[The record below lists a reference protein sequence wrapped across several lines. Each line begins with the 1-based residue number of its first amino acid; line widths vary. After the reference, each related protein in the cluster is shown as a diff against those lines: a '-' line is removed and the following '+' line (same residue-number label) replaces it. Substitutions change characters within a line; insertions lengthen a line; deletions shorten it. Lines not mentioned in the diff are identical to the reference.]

1 MQTIKERVA
10 NKKLVLKNINWKQ
23 LILKSVLAGM
33 LIAMAGWVFL
43 ACQSLNVGDWSKAI
57 GAAAF
62 SVGLV
67 AVIGLQA
74 NLYTGKIGYVNS
86 KQLLFEAVVI
96 LAVNLV
102 VAFLIGL
109 LYRTCVGTSA
119 AMDSRLAKEWYRIL
133 IDGFF
138 CGALIYIAVEMHKKT
153 KSFLP
158 VIICVTTF
166 ILGGFE
172 HSIADMAYYGA
183 SELTW
188 KGLGYIGLVILG
200 NSLGSLTIR
209 YLQLGL
215 FKEKKDEIN

>member
-1 MQTIKERVA
+1 MQTVKERAA

-23 LILKSVLAGM
+23 LILKSILAGI
-33 LIAMAGWVFL
+33 LIAMAGWIFL
-43 ACQSLNVGDWSKAI
+43 ACQSLNVGDWSKVI

-109 LYRTCVGTSA
+109 LYRTCVGTSL
-119 AMDSRLAKEWYRIL
+119 AMDSRLAKEWHRVL

-158 VIICVTTF
+158 VVICVITF
-166 ILGGFE
+166 ILGCFE
-172 HSIADMAYYGA
+172 HSIADIFYYGA
-183 SELTW
+183 SELTL

-215 FKEKKDEIN
+215 FKEKQDEIN

>member
-1 MQTIKERVA
+1 MQTVKECA
-10 NKKLVLKNINWKQ
+10 TNKKLVLKNINLKQ

-33 LIAMAGWVFL
+33 LIAMAGWIFL
-43 ACQSLNVGDWSKAI
+43 TCQNLNVGDWSKVI
-57 GAAAF
+57 GATAF

-67 AVIGLQA
+67 TVIGLQA

-86 KQLLFEAVVI
+86 KQLLFEAVII

-102 VAFLIGL
+102 IAFLIGL
-109 LYRTCVGTSA
+109 LYRTYVGTSV

-153 KSFLP
+153 KSFLS
-158 VIICVTTF
+158 VILCVTTF

-172 HSIADMAYYGA
+172 HSIADIFYYGA

>member
-1 MQTIKERVA
+1 MQTVKECAA

-23 LILKSVLAGM
+23 LILKSVLAGL
-33 LIAMAGWVFL
+33 LIAMAGWIFL
-43 ACQSLNVGDWSKAI
+43 VCQSLDI
-57 GAAAF
+57 GAWTKVIGATSF

-67 AVIGLQA
+67 AVVGLQA

-86 KQLLFEAVVI
+86 KQLTIEASIILVI
-96 LAVNLV
+96 NLIA
-102 VAFLIGL
+102 AFLVGL
-109 LYRTCVGTSA
+109 LYKACIGTSL
-119 AMDSRLAKEWYRIL
+119 AMDSRLAKEWYRVL
-133 IDGFF
+133 VDGFF
-138 CGALIYIAVEMHKKT
+138 CGALIYIAVEMYKKT

-158 VIICVTTF
+158 VVLCVITF

-172 HSIADMAYYGA
+172 HSIADMFYYGA

-188 KGLGYIGLVILG
+188 KGLGYVGLVILG

>member
-1 MQTIKERVA
+1 MQTIKECTA
-10 NKKLVLKNINWKQ
+10 NKKSVLKNINWKQ

-33 LIAMAGWVFL
+33 LIAMAGWIFL
-43 ACQSLNVGDWSKAI
+43 ACQSLNVGDWSKVI
-57 GAAAF
+57 GAASF

-109 LYRTCVGTSA
+109 LYRTCVGTSL
-119 AMDSRLAKEWYRIL
+119 AMDSRLSKEWYRIF

-158 VIICVTTF
+158 VILCVTTF

-188 KGLGYIGLVILG
+188 KGLGYVGLVILG
-200 NSLGSLTIR
+200 NSLGSLAVR

-215 FKEKKDEIN
+215 FKEKQDEIN

>member
-1 MQTIKERVA
+1 MQIVKERAA
-10 NKKLVLKNINWKQ
+10 NKRSVLKNINWKQ
-23 LILKSVLAGM
+23 LILKSILAGA
-33 LIAMAGWVFL
+33 LIAMAGWIFL
-43 ACQSLNVGDWSKAI
+43 SCQSLDIGAWSKAI
-57 GAAAF
+57 GAASF

-86 KQLLFEAVVI
+86 KQSAIEAFVI
-96 LAVNLV
+96 LAVNLIS
-102 VAFLIGL
+102 AFLIGL
-109 LYRTCVGTSA
+109 LYRACVGTSA
-119 AMDSRLAKEWYRIL
+119 AMGSRLAKEWYRIL
-133 IDGFF
+133 VDGFF

-158 VIICVTTF
+158 VILCVTTF

-188 KGLGYIGLVILG
+188 KGLGYVGLVVLG
-200 NSLGSLTIR
+200 NSLGSLAIR

-215 FKEKKDEIN
+215 FKEKQDELN

>member
-1 MQTIKERVA
+1 MQTIKECTA
-10 NKKLVLKNINWKQ
+10 NKKSVLKNINWKQ
-23 LILKSVLAGM
+23 LILKSVLAGT
-33 LIAMAGWVFL
+33 LIAMAGWIFL
-43 ACQSLNVGDWSKAI
+43 ASQSLNVGDWSKVI
-57 GAAAF
+57 GAASF

-109 LYRTCVGTSA
+109 LYRICVGTSL
-119 AMDSRLAKEWYRIL
+119 AMDSRLSKEWYRVL

-158 VIICVTTF
+158 VVLCVITF
-166 ILGGFE
+166 ILGCFE

-188 KGLGYIGLVILG
+188 KGLGYVGLVILG
-200 NSLGSLTIR
+200 NSLGSLAIR

>member
-1 MQTIKERVA
+1 MQTVKECA
-10 NKKLVLKNINWKQ
+10 TNKKLVLKNINLKQ

-33 LIAMAGWVFL
+33 LIAMAGWIFL
-43 ACQSLNVGDWSKAI
+43 ICQNLNVGDWSKVI

-67 AVIGLQA
+67 TVIGLQA

-86 KQLLFEAVVI
+86 KQLLFEAVII

-102 VAFLIGL
+102 IAFLIGL
-109 LYRTCVGTSA
+109 LYRTYVGTSV

-158 VIICVTTF
+158 VILCVITF

-172 HSIADMAYYGA
+172 HSIADIFYYGA

-188 KGLGYIGLVILG
+188 KGLGYVGLVILG

>member
-1 MQTIKERVA
+1 MQTVKECAA

-23 LILKSVLAGM
+23 LILKSVLAGI
-33 LIAMAGWVFL
+33 LIAMAGWIFL
-43 ACQSLNVGDWSKAI
+43 ACQSLNVGDWSKVI
-57 GAAAF
+57 GAASF

-109 LYRTCVGTSA
+109 LYRACVGISL
-119 AMDSRLAKEWYRIL
+119 AMDSRLSKEWHRVL

-158 VIICVTTF
+158 VILCVTTF

-172 HSIADMAYYGA
+172 HSIADIFYYGA

-200 NSLGSLTIR
+200 NSLGSLAIR

-215 FKEKKDEIN
+215 FKEKKDEIS